1 MTSARYVLVLL
12 TLTVPPS
19 AVAAQTPAQPTLI
32 LSIIGGVST
41 SATLW
46 DVERQPLCVLLG
58 QSCSN
63 SYDTLRVTRDITPG
77 IVAGVM
83 GTLFRGSHVGVS
95 LEVLYIGLPLDD
107 TCTRV
112 DTVPDPGA
120 DPVYGSRNAQLCLN
134 VSGASLSTSVIS
146 VNGGVTIRAAPRGS
160 FSPYLRGGVGFTSY
174 STSTTEL
181 SGDFVQNGQL
191 ESRAVVVDPHPKSFG
206 VSAQV
211 AAGFT
216 EKLGPGYQFRLEL
229 QDALI
234 PLQQL
239 TGPANDLAQA
249 PRSTKV
255 FHRLAL
261 RFGLDVVL
269 EQKRGRRY

>member
-1 MTSARYVLVLL
+1 MKPLPSVLALFVLA
-12 TLTVPPS
+12 TP
-19 AVAAQTPAQPTLI
+19 VAAQTGPQPTLI

-41 SATLW
+41 SNSLW

-58 QSCSN
+58 QSCSS
-63 SYDTLRVTRDITPG
+63 SYDTLRITRDITPG

-83 GTLFRGSHVGVS
+83 GTLFRGPHVGLS
-95 LEVLYIGLPLDD
+95 LEVLYVGLPLDD

-112 DTVPDPGA
+112 DSVPDPAA
-120 DPVYGSRNAQLCLN
+120 DPVYGSRNAQLCDN
-134 VSGASLSTSVIS
+134 VTRASLSTSVIS
-146 VNGGVTIRAAPRGS
+146 AMGGIVLRAAPRS
-160 FSPYLRGGVGFTSY
+160 AFSPYLRAGVGVTSY

-181 SGDFVQNGQL
+181 SGDFVQNGNL
-191 ESRAVVVDPHPKSFG
+191 ESRAVVVDPHPKSIG
-206 VSAQV
+206 ISGQM

-216 EKLGPGYQFRLEL
+216 EKLGPGYQFRFEI

-234 PLQQL
+234 PLQYL

-249 PRSTKV
+249 PTSTKV
-255 FHRLAL
+255 FHRLSL
-261 RFGLDVVL
+261 RLGLDVVL

>member
-1 MTSARYVLVLL
+1 MKPAWSVLALLVATASA
-12 TLTVPPS
+12 
-19 AVAAQTPAQPTLI
+19 AAQGPTPAQPTLI
-32 LSIIGGVST
+32 LSIIGGVSN
-41 SATLW
+41 SASLW

-63 SYDTLRVTRDITPG
+63 SYDTLRITRDITPG

-83 GTLFRGSHVGVS
+83 GTLFRGPHVGLS

-107 TCTRV
+107 TCTRI

-146 VNGGVTIRAAPRGS
+146 VLGGVVVRAAPRGS
-160 FSPYLRGGVGFTSY
+160 FSPYVRAGVGVTSY

-181 SGDFVQNGQL
+181 SGDFVQSGQL
-191 ESRAVVVDPHPKSFG
+191 ESRAVVVDPHPKSIG
-206 VSAQV
+206 VSGQV

-216 EKLGPGYQFRLEL
+216 EKLGPGYQFRLEV
-229 QDALI
+229 QDAMI
-234 PLQQL
+234 PLQRL
-239 TGPANDLAQA
+239 TGPANDFAQA
-249 PRSTKV
+249 PTSAKL
-255 FHRLAL
+255 FHRLSL
-261 RFGLDVVL
+261 RLGLDVVL

>member
-1 MTSARYVLVLL
+1 MKPAWSVLALL
-12 TLTVPPS
+12 TLTAS
-19 AVAAQTPAQPTLI
+19 AAAQTPAQPTLI

-41 SATLW
+41 STNLW

-63 SYDTLRVTRDITPG
+63 SYDTLRVTRDVTPG

-83 GTLFRGSHVGVS
+83 GTLFRGSHVGLS

-112 DTVPDPGA
+112 DSVPDPAA
-120 DPVYGSRNAQLCLN
+120 DPVYGSRNGQVCLN
-134 VSGASLSTSVIS
+134 ISGAALSTSVIS
-146 VNGGVTIRAAPRGS
+146 AMGGVVLRAAPRGS
-160 FSPYLRGGVGFTSY
+160 LSPYVRAGVGVTSY

-181 SGDFVQNGQL
+181 SGNFVQNGQV
-191 ESRAVVVDPHPKSFG
+191 ESRAVVVDPHPKSIG

-216 EKLGPGYQFRLEL
+216 EKLGPGYQFRIEV

-234 PLQQL
+234 PLQRL
-239 TGPANDLAQA
+239 TGPANDLDQA
-249 PRSTKV
+249 PTSTKV
-255 FHRLAL
+255 FHRLSL
-261 RFGLDVVL
+261 RIGLDVVL